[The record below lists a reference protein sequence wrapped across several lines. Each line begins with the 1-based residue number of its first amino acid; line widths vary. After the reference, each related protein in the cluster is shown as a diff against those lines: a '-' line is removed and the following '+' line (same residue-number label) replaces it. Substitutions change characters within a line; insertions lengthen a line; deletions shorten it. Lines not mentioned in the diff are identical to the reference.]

1 MFDMMFT
8 GTRVAKQCVSGSNY
22 FSSIDECVPVSI
34 ASTSAFL
41 DSFLQT
47 KSCNGGVVRS
57 TAALEGLRFCN
68 TIIGGLDIE
77 VSDLSADFTSLYD
90 VVSITGM
97 LMLMFLSRND

>member
-34 ASTSAFL
+34 ASTSAFTSSL
-41 DSFLQT
+41 LSSKTCTGRL
-47 KSCNGGVVRS
+47 VS
-57 TAALEGLRFCN
+57 TLSDLEGLRFCN

-90 VVSITGM
+90 VGTITGM